1 MYVTIKLQGGSNL
14 KILIAEDNIEIV
26 KVLELYLNK
35 EGYEVDTVNNGLDAL
50 NMCKKK
56 PYDLGIFDIMM
67 PKMDGYELVT
77 KVRKFSNMSIIFLSA
92 KGEDVEKILGLNIGA
107 DDYIT
112 KPFNP
117 LEVVARVNTA
127 LRRYSMGSD
136 ASKEKT
142 KLEIGSLLLDI
153 SEHKL
158 YKNKKEIDLTVSEFN
173 ILKILMGKE
182 NQIFS
187 KSQISESIGGEYM
200 EMDDSRITVHI
211 SHIREKIGLNEKGN
225 QFIKTVRGLGYK
237 IENK

>member
-1 MYVTIKLQGGSNL
+1 M

-56 PYDLGIFDIMM
+56 SYDLGIFDIMM

>member
-1 MYVTIKLQGGSNL
+1 L

-56 PYDLGIFDIMM
+56 SYDLGIFDIMM

-77 KVRKFSNMSIIFLSA
+77 EVRKFSNMSIIFLSA

-187 KSQISESIGGEYM
+187 KSQISEYIGGEYM

>member
-14 KILIAEDNIEIV
+14 KILIAEDNIEIL

-56 PYDLGIFDIMM
+56 SYDLGIFDIMM

-77 KVRKFSNMSIIFLSA
+77 EVRKFSNMSIIFLSA

>member
-1 MYVTIKLQGGSNL
+1 M

-56 PYDLGIFDIMM
+56 SYDLGIFDIMM

-77 KVRKFSNMSIIFLSA
+77 EVRKFSNMSIIFLSA